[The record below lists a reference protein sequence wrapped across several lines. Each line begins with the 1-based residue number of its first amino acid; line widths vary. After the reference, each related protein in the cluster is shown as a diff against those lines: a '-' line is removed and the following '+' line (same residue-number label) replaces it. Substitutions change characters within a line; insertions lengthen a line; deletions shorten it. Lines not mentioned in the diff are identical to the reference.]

1 MKRFTSILLAVAL
14 MFSLTACGG
23 KPVEV
28 GSSSTAQ
35 SGGEDVIKA
44 VYIGALGDN
53 SFNDSAWKGMERAR
67 DELGVDIS
75 VIEPATTA
83 DYGSSVVSAVNGG
96 ADIVLI
102 FGGAY
107 ADTFNEYCA
116 RFPDVY
122 FGGLNSVS
130 ADAADNLVMASTAD
144 HEGSFM
150 AGALAAMVSESGVI
164 GAVGGVE
171 ADSIN
176 RFIVGYEEGARYV
189 NPDIEVLKAY
199 VGAYDNPATGKEFA
213 LQLNREGADIIY
225 QIAGGSGMGVIEAA
239 EETDGLYAIG
249 VDADQDAIA
258 PGKVLTS
265 MVKRC
270 DNVAYDFIKM
280 VVDGNFQSGIVEYGV
295 SNGGVSLTDFQYSK
309 DVVTDEMIAQ
319 LSEIQEKI
327 TSGEIEVTDLFLA

>member
-1 MKRFTSILLAVAL
+1 M
-14 MFSLTACGG
+14 
-23 KPVEV
+23 
-28 GSSSTAQ
+28 
-35 SGGEDVIKA
+35 
-44 VYIGALGDN
+44 
-53 SFNDSAWKGMERAR
+53 
-67 DELGVDIS
+67 
-75 VIEPATTA
+75 
-83 DYGSSVVSAVNGG
+83 
-96 ADIVLI
+96 
-102 FGGAY
+102 
-107 ADTFNEYCA
+107 
-116 RFPDVY
+116 
-122 FGGLNSVS
+122 
-130 ADAADNLVMASTAD
+130 
-144 HEGSFM
+144 
-150 AGALAAMVSESGVI
+150 
-164 GAVGGVE
+164 VGGFFTK
-171 ADSIN
+171 S
-176 RFIVGYEEGARYV
+176 
-189 NPDIEVLKAY
+189 PSCTY

-225 QIAGGSGMGVIEAA
+225 HIAGGSGMGVIEAA